1 MLEFPRNASPFSRV
15 MTSPFTICFPGKN
28 IEVFWETYKF
38 FITWFSY
45 STHLKVFNQMV
56 PIFHLD
62 MFFRSGRL
70 LGSLLKYN
78 AIEDFLEVL

>member
-45 STHLKVFNQMV
+45 STHLKVDLL
-56 PIFHLD
+56 ILD
-62 MFFRSGRL
+62 MYFLCTLILGSL

-78 AIEDFLEVL
+78 GLENFKEV